1 MKKKLL
7 RLIALCLTAI
17 SITSALPQTALAASY
32 SGTVNKDKVFFRAKP
47 DTDSIYFAKL
57 NKGTKI
63 TIVGTS
69 GKFYKVEYDDKTG
82 YIMKNLVNASDA
94 AEEAFGEKVEPSK
107 YAKVSS
113 ISGLG
118 DAPKATRKGSSGDAV
133 EKLQRALQIKGYLKG
148 TVDGKYGDMTVDAVE
163 RFQKAMKLS
172 VTGDANSKTI
182 AKLFGLSV
190 DVPAKED
197 PGMDGI
203 TSIRKIDVPNTTKPG
218 NSGRHVKALQ
228 QALKLKGYYKAAI
241 DSSYGQKTED
251 AVKRYQKAV
260 GIKADGIAG
269 NSTIKKLFGE
279 NAANYEEPT
288 KRLDWRANS
297 NLIPKGATIT
307 VKDISTGLTFR
318 AKRWSGYNHLDA
330 EPLSSEDA
338 AIMKKIGG
346 GVYSWNRR
354 AILVKYNGT
363 VYAASMNT
371 MPHEE
376 KTINGNNYDGHFCI
390 HFYKSKT
397 HGTNRV
403 DGDHQSAVSRAMNAS
418 W

>member
-1 MKKKLL
+1 MKKTLL
-7 RLIALCLTAI
+7 RLMALCLTALTI
-17 SITSALPQTALAASY
+17 GSLSPAPALAESY
-32 SGTVNKDKVFFRAKP
+32 QATINKDKVFFRSKP
-47 DTDSIYFAKL
+47 DTDSVYFGKL
-57 NKGTKI
+57 DKGTRI
-63 TIVGTS
+63 TIIGAS
-69 GKFYKVEYDDKTG
+69 GKFYKVEYKDKTG
-82 YIMKNLVNASDA
+82 YIMKSLVNA
-94 AEEAFGEKVEPSK
+94 PSK
-107 YAKVSS
+107 AKEAYEPEVKSKYDSVKS

-118 DAPKATRKGSSGDAV
+118 SAPKSTRKGASGDAV

-148 TVDGKYGDMTVDAVE
+148 NVDGKYGDMTVDAVK
-163 RFQKAMKLS
+163 RFQKAEKLS
-172 VTGDANSKTI
+172 VTGDANTATI
-182 AKLFGLSV
+182 AKLFGLKTETSV
-190 DVPAKED
+190 KND

-228 QALKLKGYYKAAI
+228 QALKIKGYYKSEI
-241 DSSYGQKTED
+241 DSSYGEATQE
-251 AVKRYQKAV
+251 AVKRYQRSV

-269 NSTIKKLFGE
+269 NATIKRLFGQ
-279 NAANYEEPT
+279 NAANYQEPT
-288 KRLDWRANS
+288 KRLDWRS
-297 NLIPKGATIT
+297 NDGLIPKGATIT
-307 VKDISTGLTFR
+307 IKDIASGLTFR

-354 AILVKYNGT
+354 AILVKYDGV

-376 KTINGNNYDGHFCI
+376 KTISGNNYDGHFCI

-397 HGTNRV
+397 HGSNKI
-403 DGDHQSAVSRAMNAS
+403 DAAHQNAVERAMDNT